1 VQHLEFLRR
10 VAVEGFGICTAPPSR
25 APHAP
30 IATLKCSDR
39 VTRAREIQ
47 DVTWVRA
54 AVVVLISLL
63 LAKIV
68 NLVICRLL
76 LRLAARSNTDLDD
89 RLDL

>member
-1 VQHLEFLRR
+1 V
-10 VAVEGFGICTAPPSR
+10 
-25 APHAP
+25 P
-30 IATLKCSDR
+30 IATLRCRDR

-76 LRLAARSNTDLDD
+76 LRLAARSNTDLDV